1 MSFPVFYL
9 LNYDLK
15 IGPPRN
21 TGHERESKH
30 PTSQGHFLLGFLSLA
45 VFRLE
50 VMYILKFDAKLPQ
63 FVPLPI
69 LLELQHPSF
78 PLSPLVPL
86 ILPRASTFLSRFHLK
101 HYQTTIT

>member
-21 TGHERESKH
+21 TGHESKH
-30 PTSQGHFLLGFLSLA
+30 PTSQGFLSLA
-45 VFRLE
+45 DFRLE

-78 PLSPLVPL
+78 PLSPTVPL

>member
-21 TGHERESKH
+21 TGHESKH
-30 PTSQGHFLLGFLSLA
+30 PTSQGFLSLA
-45 VFRLE
+45 IFRLE

-78 PLSPLVPL
+78 PLSPPLPL